1 MGSRFETQAQ
11 FSARWND
18 WFMYRK
24 VTRQRK
30 VSLHFLLWRVK
41 NSLLRMTGLG
51 HEDISEDLRE
61 QVEED

>member
-11 FSARWND
+11 FLAHWND

-30 VSLHFLLWRVK
+30 VSLLFPLWRVK
-41 NSLLRMTGLG
+41 NSLLGMTGLG